1 MQKVSDN
8 KLRVDAWFGKRK
20 DLACVR
26 TVCSHIENM
35 INGVQTVCL
44 VLCKYHVWEYVRGR
58 KHYPRIFKEYGSFK

>member
-1 MQKVSDN
+1 MLTDAWYLAQHVHVEMQKVSEH

-35 INGVQTVCL
+35 INGVQTVC
-44 VLCKYHVWEYVRGR
+44 
-58 KHYPRIFKEYGSFK
+58 